1 MDLYG
6 SWDSVG
12 SSSNSTT
19 NSGTSTPVA
28 STSSNVAD
36 GGPTTKKAAAPA
48 PTLEQELEQMGNFV
62 SGIMGKSNLGSVWG
76 NFRRQVSFS
85 DNDGARLNE

>member
-6 SWDSVG
+6 SWDSVN
-12 SSSNSTT
+12 SNSNSNA

-28 STSSNVAD
+28 STSTAAAAAAAPSAD
-36 GGPTTKKAAAPA
+36 DGKKAAAA
-48 PTLEQELEQMGNFV
+48 PTLEQELEQMGSFV

-76 NFRRQVSFS
+76 NFRRQVGSVS
-85 DNDGARLNE
+85 